1 MEIFGYTLIK
11 TEELEQ
17 FKLDMENT
25 IESIR
30 ETEKEKSMQRL
41 HQRNMEYA
49 TLHHDLLELQ
59 QVVKE
64 APDLEHKRL
73 ELGLRDQLR
82 TFFPYEPWISRLRKA
97 AKVK

>member
-11 TEELEQ
+11 TADLEQ
-17 FKLDMENT
+17 LKRDMENT

-41 HQRNMEYA
+41 HQRNLEYA
-49 TLHHDLLELQ
+49 TLDHEFLELQ
-59 QVVKE
+59 QIVKE
-64 APDLEHKRL
+64 APNLEHKRL

-82 TFFPYEPWISRLRKA
+82 TFFPYDPWMERLRKA
-97 AKVK
+97 AKLK